1 MDGHFP
7 KYCTKSVF
15 GLSSILSSLL
25 LLFLPSSTATAET
38 TPSGGKGDVMMR
50 PTSLLEMQEVE
61 ESLEKCRRS
70 LVSAGPPGNDSAHR
84 RLLLTQ
90 TLTRNLPSFVER
102 LCCCTPMRSAAEV
115 RRTVQFF
122 AMTQDFIDVCLRS
135 PLLSEGPLM
144 MDLSPLLYVLRL
156 IMSVDP
162 VAAPRYSAGF
172 AGAAK
177 GGGCYCFNRDHGHPL
192 VRVFDGHVKYS
203 WPDDEPASR

>member
-1 MDGHFP
+1 
-7 KYCTKSVF
+7 
-15 GLSSILSSLL
+15 
-25 LLFLPSSTATAET
+25 
-38 TPSGGKGDVMMR
+38 MR
-50 PTSLLEMQEVE
+50 PTSLLEMDEVE

-90 TLTRNLPSFVER
+90 TLTRNLPSLVER
-102 LCCCTPMRSAAEV
+102 LCCCTLMRSAAEV
-115 RRTVQFF
+115 RRTVLFF
-122 AMTQDFIDVCLRS
+122 AMAQDFIDVCLRS

-162 VAAPRYSAGF
+162 IAAPRYSAGF

-177 GGGCYCFNRDHGHPL
+177 AGGYCFNRDHGHPL
-192 VRVFDGHVKYS
+192 VRVFDGHVKYF
-203 WPDDEPASR
+203 WPDDEAASR